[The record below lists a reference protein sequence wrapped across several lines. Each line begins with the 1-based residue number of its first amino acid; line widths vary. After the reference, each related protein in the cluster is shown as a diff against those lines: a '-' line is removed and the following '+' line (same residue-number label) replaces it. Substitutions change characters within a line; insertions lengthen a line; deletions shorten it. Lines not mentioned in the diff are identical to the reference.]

1 MKQPISAKEIT
12 EKVSQALESARKETV
27 PSERLLP
34 FTEAQLRF
42 LHEVI
47 SRALVNILRGESP
60 ER

>member
-1 MKQPISAKEIT
+1 MKQAISPREIS
-12 EKVSQALESARKETV
+12 EEVSKALDSARKESV

-34 FTEAQLRF
+34 FTEAQLRC

-47 SRALVNILRGESP
+47 SRALVNVLHGKNP